1 MIKLSRKV
9 LCLDWD
15 KRSLRM
21 VVARVGQGR
30 TVLEDAHSHRLPNT
44 VDADDADAMGDFI
57 RAMLRRH
64 RLSHRSVVVDVPRER
79 AVINRLVLPPTPPAE
94 VAAAVRFQAM
104 KELPFAVESAAIDY
118 IIMGR
123 DENGQATEVLLA
135 AVTTEALDRTRL
147 TCEAAGLT
155 PARIGLRPYANLISV
170 RRTRGTD
177 DQRVLFL
184 DVGPGATEIDV
195 MRGDALAFARSAN
208 VTVPLP
214 VSDPASRE
222 DSRVIS
228 LAEISDLDGS
238 DAAIA
243 AAVNEVL
250 VETTRTLQAYRAT
263 ETEARID
270 EIVVAGG
277 TGIETQLADRLHQR
291 LELPVT
297 LFDPT
302 EALGV
307 DASDAPKLRSFSAAL
322 GLAWG
327 LSREGS
333 LALDFLNPKRPVSTR
348 EIVQRRAR
356 IGVLAAT
363 LVLVAVVGVLGKQYY
378 GLRAQLND
386 LKKRNKDLQSQVQG
400 KTEVLNRIDE
410 AREWAMEAV
419 WPDELLNVVKVA
431 AEGGTPPGEKLV
443 VQEIV
448 LDTVSRTPGITLRNL
463 FASDYQVPTD
473 FVKSLIG
480 REAEDGER
488 LYDAAQRTTS
498 AVPAATKFNCK
509 TDIAIQLLK
518 LQEFRDHAAKRAKER
533 KDRLRDLGRS

>member
-1 MIKLSRKV
+1 
-9 LCLDWD
+9 
-15 KRSLRM
+15 
-21 VVARVGQGR
+21 
-30 TVLEDAHSHRLPNT
+30 
-44 VDADDADAMGDFI
+44 
-57 RAMLRRH
+57 
-64 RLSHRSVVVDVPRER
+64 
-79 AVINRLVLPPTPPAE
+79 
-94 VAAAVRFQAM
+94 
-104 KELPFAVESAAIDY
+104 
-118 IIMGR
+118 
-123 DENGQATEVLLA
+123 
-135 AVTTEALDRTRL
+135 
-147 TCEAAGLT
+147 
-155 PARIGLRPYANLISV
+155 
-170 RRTRGTD
+170 
-177 DQRVLFL
+177 
-184 DVGPGATEIDV
+184 
-195 MRGDALAFARSAN
+195 
-208 VTVPLP
+208 
-214 VSDPASRE
+214 
-222 DSRVIS
+222 VIS

-238 DAAIA
+238 DAAIG

-263 ETEARID
+263 ETDARID

-277 TGIETQLADRLHQR
+277 TGIETQLANRLHQR